1 MVLNNIEYE
10 LVDNHRDCFD
20 LTSITEKLKDTDYF
34 DDYDYILG
42 DFSYDKLRLKGFYKK
57 DNEKVKDL
65 NNYSMIENYIKDYC
79 SYGCR
84 YFILKKISKTEN
96 VANENKMEKT
106 ETDKEN
112 KNSSKQ
118 KFNKNKKNK
127 W

>member
-127 W
+127 